1 MPNVS
6 NVAQRVARIRR
17 CSHGACRLYLALK
30 VRYNSNL
37 QNGVYLSDRD
47 GAEELGANK
56 DSVNGFSASLG
67 ITDSFG
73 CFHPDALALMEWAR
87 HRTGD

>member
-1 MPNVS
+1 MNGDKW
-6 NVAQRVARIRR
+6 NEIA

-30 VRYNSNL
+30 IRYNSNL

-56 DSVNGFSASLG
+56 DSVNGWFRELG
-67 ITDSFG
+67 YYGFIRMLSPG
-73 CFHPDALALMEWAR
+73 CLGVDGMGKAPH
-87 HRTGD
+87 GD